1 MRKLEKI
8 GQGACGS
15 VYLYKNCDTGHEIAR
30 KQVDITFVN
39 KNVEKQVND
48 FQQEILVLAKI
59 KHKHIVR
66 YYGMHQDKYSISI
79 FMEYAEGGT
88 IRELILNKGALQE
101 KVVSKYCQQILKGLA
116 YLHES
121 KIVHR
126 DLKCA
131 NILLDCYN
139 NCKLTDF
146 GISKHTDDIRSM
158 SGGTTFCGTI
168 YWMSP
173 EIIRNEKYGKRTDI
187 WSFGCTVLEMLNTKP
202 PYQNLSHLVAMKKI
216 ADEVLDPSFP
226 PNTSDNCVLF
236 TKSCLQKSPKSRP
249 RAKELLAFE
258 FISMQN
264 KS

>member
-48 FQQEILVLAKI
+48 LQQEILVLAKI

-66 YYGMHQDKYSISI
+66 YYGIHQDKYSISI

-131 NILLDCYN
+131 NILLDSYN

-158 SGGTTFCGTI
+158 QVVQHFAV
-168 YWMSP
+168 
-173 EIIRNEKYGKRTDI
+173 R
-187 WSFGCTVLEMLNTKP
+187 
-202 PYQNLSHLVAMKKI
+202 
-216 ADEVLDPSFP
+216 
-226 PNTSDNCVLF
+226 
-236 TKSCLQKSPKSRP
+236 
-249 RAKELLAFE
+249 
-258 FISMQN
+258 
-264 KS
+264 

>member
-1 MRKLEKI
+1 MDR
-8 GQGACGS
+8 
-15 VYLYKNCDTGHEIAR
+15 
-30 KQVDITFVN
+30 
-39 KNVEKQVND
+39 NVEKQVDNL
-48 FQQEILVLAKI
+48 QQEILILAKL
-59 KHKHIVR
+59 KHRHIVR

-79 FMEYAEGGT
+79 FMEYAKRGT
-88 IRELILNKGALQE
+88 ISDLILNKGALQE
-101 KVVSKYCQQILKGLA
+101 KEVSKYCQQILKGLA

-131 NILLDCYN
+131 NILLDSYN

-146 GISKHTDDIRSM
+146 GISKHTDDIRSV
-158 SGGTTFCGTI
+158 SGGITFCGTI

-173 EIIRNEKYGKRTDI
+173 EIILNKKYGKRTDI

-202 PYQNLSHLVAMKKI
+202 PYHQLSFIAAMKKI
-216 ADEVLDPSFP
+216 ADEGLDPSFP

-236 TKSCLQKSPKSRP
+236 TKACLQKIPKSRP
-249 RAKELLAFE
+249 RAEELLVFK
-258 FISMQN
+258 FISMYN